1 MYRLYGLVCL
11 LFVFIAAPSLV
22 TAGVDI
28 SPYYSLKS
36 TKSVTPGKKVDNEK
50 VEQREEFGLKA
61 TVKMWRLLKFQF
73 AIGQN
78 NLSTSKASSE
88 VVDEYD
94 EIDFQTELAIDTSDP
109 DAELNIKETQNL
121 AKLSFVF
128 DPSFSIF
135 IARLKIGITA
145 RQRIIEKSG
154 TDIESVKITEGPS
167 YKPHSGLGFGVR
179 LSRKIYWMAEY
190 EFYHYKYAPDIEPFE
205 RELSVSFG
213 ISI

>member
-1 MYRLYGLVCL
+1 MRHLFMLVALVLFYGSSITALY
-11 LFVFIAAPSLV
+11 
-22 TAGVDI
+22 AGVDI
-28 SPYYSLKS
+28 SPYYSIKS
-36 TKSVTPGKKVDNEK
+36 TKSVTPGKKIDNEK
-50 VEQREEFGLKA
+50 VAQREEFGIKA
-61 TVKMWRLLKFQF
+61 TIKMWRLLKFQLSV
-73 AIGQN
+73 GQN
-78 NLSTSKASSE
+78 NLSTSERASE

-94 EIDFQTELAIDTSDP
+94 EIDLATELQIDTTNP
-109 DAELNIKETQNL
+109 NAELNIKETQNL

-154 TDIESVKITEGPS
+154 TNVQSIKITDGPS
-167 YKPHSGLGFGVR
+167 YKPHSGIGFGVR
-179 LSRKIYWMAEY
+179 LTRQMFWMAEY

-213 ISI
+213 VSI